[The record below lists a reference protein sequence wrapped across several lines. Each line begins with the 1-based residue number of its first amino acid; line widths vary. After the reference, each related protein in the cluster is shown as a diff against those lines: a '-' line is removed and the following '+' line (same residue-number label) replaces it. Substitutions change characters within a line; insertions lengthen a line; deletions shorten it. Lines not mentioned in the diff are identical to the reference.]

1 VALVTFLLLSGS
13 RSNIVSLTSKMGE
26 TQNAAGV
33 VVEHVNGYVRI
44 LLLE

>member
-1 VALVTFLLLSGS
+1 MTTHIFHAEPT
-13 RSNIVSLTSKMGE
+13 
-26 TQNAAGV
+26 AAGV